1 MASNYNLQV
10 NGTMDQQLNRV
21 FGSEYPGNASNI
33 SIGAQGQNSGYV
45 NPPSSSQMSL
55 IQQGGRRSRR
65 SKRSKRSKRTKR
77 SKQSKNKK
85 GGSLGNV
92 LQQAI
97 VPFGLV
103 GLNQAFGSRKNRT
116 QKYRKNR
123 RYRRR

>member
-65 SKRSKRSKRTKR
+65 SRRSKRTKR
-77 SKQSKNKK
+77 SKRSKNKK

-103 GLNQAFGSRKNRT
+103 GLNQAFSSRKNRT
-116 QKYRKNR
+116 QKYRKFR